1 MTDNSLDRLFYPK
14 NIAILY
20 ASNRFQFFIKGLI
33 SKNFN
38 LDNLYLITSKRDELL
53 GLKCFKTIDD
63 APIDELDLV
72 IIAVR
77 KDELVEKLK
86 EILSKKRIH
95 FFHIFTAGMG
105 ETGEAGEEIEREI
118 KELPD
123 INSKRTRVL
132 GPNCMGVYCP
142 SGHVSYG
149 ADFPNEA
156 GPIGLIYQSGDLHT
170 KTIRF
175 GVSRHGLLFSKGAS
189 VGNCLD
195 LQISEFLEYLNNDPE
210 TKLISVYLEGFTKLH
225 PREGQKL
232 FNVLKSMRKPVLFM
246 KGGRTFRSQIAAKT
260 HTGVMASDQRIWKAV
275 YNQTPTI
282 EVPPSLDDMLDYIYL
297 FHHLIKTRSNKDF
310 YPKGK
315 NVLLILWSGG
325 FGIIAADIIIES
337 GLNLPYFEGETLE
350 RLHKVFPLKVGSLNN
365 PLDLPWMVY
374 TKEYR
379 KIVKAAVTEDIDLV
393 IIVSDSWRNIED
405 DEFKWYYN
413 NILDIKEHIEKL
425 NKILILTLPEYPS
438 DNRQNFYKNLMK
450 DNFIV
455 YPSVKRATQAFLALY
470 NYGKKRNKI
479 IMS

>member
-1 MTDNSLDRLFYPK
+1 
-14 NIAILY
+14 
-20 ASNRFQFFIKGLI
+20 
-33 SKNFN
+33 
-38 LDNLYLITSKRDELL
+38 
-53 GLKCFKTIDD
+53 
-63 APIDELDLV
+63 
-72 IIAVR
+72 
-77 KDELVEKLK
+77 
-86 EILSKKRIH
+86 
-95 FFHIFTAGMG
+95 
-105 ETGEAGEEIEREI
+105 
-118 KELPD
+118 
-123 INSKRTRVL
+123 
-132 GPNCMGVYCP
+132 
-142 SGHVSYG
+142 
-149 ADFPNEA
+149 
-156 GPIGLIYQSGDLHT
+156 
-170 KTIRF
+170 
-175 GVSRHGLLFSKGAS
+175 
-189 VGNCLD
+189 
-195 LQISEFLEYLNNDPE
+195 
-210 TKLISVYLEGFTKLH
+210 LH